1 MISAIFNGYAKASLG
16 NDRQGDADAR
26 RGRDLQG
33 MDRSFQGEDGS
44 LAGRCCGRSCGQA
57 ASAKKAAGENDPSAA
72 LDLLQSLWIG
82 AESYPGGGNGK
93 ACNGILCRIGDCV
106 SAWIEHRHL

>member
-1 MISAIFNGYAKASLG
+1 
-16 NDRQGDADAR
+16 
-26 RGRDLQG
+26 

-44 LAGRCCGRSCGQA
+44 LAGCCCGRSCGQA

-82 AESYPGGGNGK
+82 AEPDPGKGNGK
-93 ACNGILCRIGDCV
+93 ACDGLAMVSVHGSSIGIYDLVYGRDGDGSASARACRRYGRYIDL
-106 SAWIEHRHL
+106 S